1 MTDLFI
7 SAASHELKTP
17 LATLKGFIQI
27 LQTQQDSQNTKYYL
41 SKINS
46 QIDRMTKLVEE
57 LLDVSKIK
65 SGKLKLYKERFNL
78 VKLVKDS
85 CNDFFLITGNH
96 QIVLED
102 KVGLKVIN
110 ADKCRIYEV
119 LNNLLSNAIKFSPQA
134 DKVVVKLNLEPK
146 KIIISVTDFGI
157 GISEKNLPNIAEP
170 FFQANNRIRQSFGG
184 LGLGLYITS
193 QIIKSHH
200 GKMWIK
206 SQKGKGSTFS
216 FSLPT

>member
-1 MTDLFI
+1 MTDFFI

-27 LQTQQDSQNTKYYL
+27 LQTQQDPKQTKYYL
-41 SKINS
+41 SKINN
-46 QIDRMTKLVEE
+46 QIDRMSKLVEE
-57 LLDVSKIK
+57 LLDVSRIK
-65 SGKLKLYKERFNL
+65 SGKLKLSKERFNL

-85 CNDFFLITGNH
+85 CNDFSLITKSH
-96 QIVLED
+96 QIILED
-102 KVGLKVIN
+102 NIGLKVIA
-110 ADKCRIYEV
+110 ADKNRIYEV

-134 DKVVVKLNLEPK
+134 DKVVVKLKLEPK

-157 GISEKNLPNIAEP
+157 GISENNLAKISEP
-170 FFQANNRIRQSFGG
+170 FFQASNRIRQSFGG

-200 GKMWIK
+200 GKMWIN
-206 SQKGKGSTFS
+206 SEKGKGSTFF
-216 FSLPT
+216 FSLPV